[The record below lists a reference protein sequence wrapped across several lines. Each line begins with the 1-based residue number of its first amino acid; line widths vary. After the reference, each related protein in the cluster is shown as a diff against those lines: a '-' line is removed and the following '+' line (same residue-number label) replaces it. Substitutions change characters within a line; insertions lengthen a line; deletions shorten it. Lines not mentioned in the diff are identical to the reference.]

1 MKRSGNVFKY
11 RYHTLR
17 SKLSQPLFWS
27 LVFLGPILDVF
38 RVDMIEQRLVVLG
51 RHLPFEFGVLMWL
64 PVGFYGAVILIGIV
78 SFIWGRLFC
87 GWTCPH
93 NTLTEWTR
101 PLRAVFDPG
110 GNREEK
116 PRWMKLALRDRP
128 WLKQVFWV
136 VSPLLAMAL
145 TFTLSLLLCFYVVPP
160 DFVLA
165 QYAGGHPHIAL
176 VWGNMLFMLIGLF
189 LLYAGHDF
197 CRTCCP
203 YGMGQSVSAYHE
215 NSRWRPMEIQ
225 FTGDKAS
232 QCKTCQACRM
242 VCPVDLDPR
251 DGTLTGGFKLGQF
264 DGCFNCGECID
275 ACKYLHSFKQAPSLL
290 KFGHPGFRKKSTA
303 IANAIPPEGEASL
316 QPSARTQHPKHL
328 FPVGDSTD
336 LPVAGSF
343 SGGES

>member
-1 MKRSGNVFKY
+1 
-11 RYHTLR
+11 
-17 SKLSQPLFWS
+17 
-27 LVFLGPILDVF
+27 
-38 RVDMIEQRLVVLG
+38 MIEQRLVVLG
-51 RHLPFEFGVLMWL
+51 RHLPFEFSVLMWL

-78 SFIWGRLFC
+78 SFVWGRLFC

-101 PLRAVFDPG
+101 PLRAVFDPAG
-110 GNREEK
+110 SREEK
-116 PRWMKLALRDRP
+116 PRWMKLALRERP
-128 WLKQVFWV
+128 WLKKVFWV
-136 VSPLLAMAL
+136 ASPLLAMAL
-145 TFTLSLLLCFYVVPP
+145 TFTLSVMLCFYVVPP

-165 QYAGGHPHIAL
+165 QYASGNPHIAL

-215 NSRWRPMEIQ
+215 NSPWRPMEIQ

-242 VCPVDLDPR
+242 VCPVDIDPR
-251 DGTLTGGFKLGQF
+251 DGTLGEGLKVGQF

-275 ACKYLHSFKQAPSLL
+275 ACKYLHSFKEQPGLLSFGSVGFWKQKIETVIPNAQAPDAQ
-290 KFGHPGFRKKSTA
+290 R
-303 IANAIPPEGEASL
+303 
-316 QPSARTQHPKHL
+316 QPMETPDYPKHL
-328 FPVGDSTD
+328 FPVRDTQDAS
-336 LPVAGSF
+336 PVAVR
-343 SGGES
+343 ES